1 MSQENVQTVRRA
13 TDAFNRGDLDAFL
26 ANFAPEAEWHPPG
39 QFIGEGVYRGHAE
52 LKRFWAEAR
61 EDLEELSTSV
71 SEIRAVGEDKVFVAA
86 VGAGRGKRSEA
97 RFEQPLWYVM
107 TVRDGLILRVEDYV
121 DPAQALEAA
130 GLSE

>member
-1 MSQENVQTVRRA
+1 VSRENVETVKRA

-26 ANFAPEAEWHPPG
+26 ANFAPEAEWHPW
-39 QFIGEGVYRGHAE
+39 QFVDRGAYRGHAE
-52 LKRFWAEAR
+52 LKRFWAEVR

-86 VGAGRGKRSEA
+86 VGGGRGKRSEA

-107 TVRDGLILRVEDYV
+107 TFRDGLIVRVEDYA
-121 DPAQALEAA
+121 DSAQALEAA

>member
-1 MSQENVQTVRRA
+1 MSQENVETVRRA

-26 ANFAPEAEWHPPG
+26 SNFAPEAEWHPPG
-39 QFIGEGVYRGHAE
+39 QFVDERAYRGHAE
-52 LKRFWAEAR
+52 LKRFWADVR

-107 TVRDGLILRVEDYV
+107 TVRDGLIVRVEDYA
-121 DPAQALEAA
+121 DAAQALEAA

>member
-1 MSQENVQTVRRA
+1 MSQENIQTVRHA
-13 TDAFNRGDLDAFL
+13 TDAFNRGDLEAFL

-39 QFIGEGVYRGHAE
+39 QFVDEDVYRGHAE
-52 LKRFWAEAR
+52 LKRFWAEVR

-71 SEIRAVGEDKVFVAA
+71 SEIRAVGDDKVFVAA

-107 TVRDGLILRVEDYV
+107 TVRDGLIVRVEDYA
-121 DPAQALEAA
+121 DSAQALEAA